1 MRLRAGH
8 LRYLRQR
15 RMLTQ
20 QELADQAGTT
30 ESTVNRLENGLQQP
44 RISTVRKLAIVLGVD
59 AEELIVWPNEAETG
73 KRRPNLAG
81 TPLPRKPSTRQVNV
95 GQE

>member
-1 MRLRAGH
+1 MRLREGR
-8 LRYLRQR
+8 LRELRQR

-44 RISTVRKLAIVLGVD
+44 RISTIRKLATVLGVD
-59 AEELIVWPNEAETG
+59 AEELIVWANEPEKG
-73 KRRPNLAG
+73 KAAA
-81 TPLPRKPSTRQVNV
+81 
-95 GQE
+95 

>member
-1 MRLRAGH
+1 MRLREGR
-8 LRYLRQR
+8 LRELRQR

-44 RISTVRKLAIVLGVD
+44 RISTIRKLAMVLGVD
-59 AEELIVWPNEAETG
+59 AEELIVWANEPEKG
-73 KRRPNLAG
+73 KAAA
-81 TPLPRKPSTRQVNV
+81 
-95 GQE
+95 